1 MNKREVIIS
10 IKPTWCK
17 LIANGEKVYEIRKR
31 APKEETPFKA
41 YIYCSMKNTSDPQQ
55 YMELHTDK
63 KIYKCNGHIIGEF
76 ICDDIVCLKWAEN
89 SELQN
94 VSKGAKLS
102 IAEIS
107 NYGGVYAWHISHF
120 KIYDAPKNISEFG
133 LIRAPQSWAYSKK
146 ILDISSGICYNKGGK

>member
-55 YMELHTDK
+55 YMELHTDT

-94 VSKGAKLS
+94 VSK
-102 IAEIS
+102 
-107 NYGGVYAWHISHF
+107 
-120 KIYDAPKNISEFG
+120 
-133 LIRAPQSWAYSKK
+133 
-146 ILDISSGICYNKGGK
+146 

>member
-1 MNKREVIIS
+1 M
-10 IKPTWCK
+10 
-17 LIANGEKVYEIRKR
+17 
-31 APKEETPFKA
+31 
-41 YIYCSMKNTSDPQQ
+41 
-55 YMELHTDK
+55 
-63 KIYKCNGHIIGEF
+63 
-76 ICDDIVCLKWAEN
+76 KWAEN

>member
-1 MNKREVIIS
+1 
-10 IKPTWCK
+10 
-17 LIANGEKVYEIRKR
+17 
-31 APKEETPFKA
+31 
-41 YIYCSMKNTSDPQQ
+41 MKNTSDPQQ
-55 YMELHTDK
+55 YMELNTDT

-120 KIYDAPKNISEFG
+120 KIYDVPKNISEFG